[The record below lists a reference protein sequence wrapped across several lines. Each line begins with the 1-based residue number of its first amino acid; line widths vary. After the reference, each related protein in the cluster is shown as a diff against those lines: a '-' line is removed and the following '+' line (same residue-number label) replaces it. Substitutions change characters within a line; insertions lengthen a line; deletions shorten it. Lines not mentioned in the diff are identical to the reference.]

1 MRAVIF
7 DLWDT
12 LALWPSGAFDDVKRE
27 RMRRHVASVSSSS
40 PSPRKY
46 DSIDPTCRAL

>member
-12 LALWPSGAFDDVKRE
+12 LALWPSEAFEDVKRE
-27 RMRRHVASVSSSS
+27 LGKHIDDVEHVWA
-40 PSPRKY
+40 
-46 DSIDPTCRAL
+46 TT